1 MRREVK
7 LQCDVG
13 GRVPAAETGEK
24 YGSNHDRRHLDVEM
38 GQEDSDVGTVATVE
52 NCTNA

>member
-1 MRREVK
+1 MGREVK

-13 GRVPAAETGEK
+13 GRVPAAETGER
-24 YGSNHDRRHLDVEM
+24 YGSYHDRRHLDVDLGE
-38 GQEDSDVGTVATVE
+38 EDYDVGTVATVE